1 MSKEKELKQALELAN
16 TKLKVAEQALN
27 DILKWDDDLQDEWG
41 DLGERANS
49 ALEKIMILDGF

>member
-27 DILKWDDDLQDEWG
+27 DILKWDDDLQDEK
-41 DLGERANS
+41 RQ
-49 ALEKIMILDGF
+49 